1 MSWACQPIPPGTIRT
16 RSRLSSSRN
25 MSPLLRLLRNPPRK
39 NIPLPRCSS
48 LALLPPMCKLLQR
61 QSQSLK
67 QRTPPPLG
75 RINSSPRRTLLQII
89 TPQCDESRVR
99 SLLATIRIG
108 RQALYHRNK
117 LTGEHLTG
125 STSVRYAAVN
135 WTLLQATHPRAGV
148 AFAIPDANFDLV
160 FTRPDSQDLLR
171 RLSSAAHG
179 RKKKVKL
186 SIGGWTGSA

>member
-16 RSRLSSSRN
+16 RSRLSSSRS

-39 NIPLPRCSS
+39 NIPPPRCSS
-48 LALLPPMCKLLQR
+48 LALLPPMYKLLWDPLRLQR

-75 RINSSPRRTLLQII
+75 CINPSPRRTLLHII
-89 TPQCDESRVR
+89 TPQSDESRVR

-108 RQALYHRNK
+108 RQALYHRSK

-125 STSVRYAAVN
+125 STSVRYAVVN
-135 WTLLQATHPRAGV
+135 YCNPL
-148 AFAIPDANFDLV
+148 
-160 FTRPDSQDLLR
+160 TRER
-171 RLSSAAHG
+171 
-179 RKKKVKL
+179 V
-186 SIGGWTGSA
+186 